1 MNTSKKIGRIILLK
15 YCFFS
20 VAIILLFPVLIGLFY
35 QSFTDEPI
43 SILTF
48 FKNMFKDVSGNEIFL
63 LIQVAVSLLGIWF
76 VGGIS
81 GQLIIDKGK
90 SKFKV
95 SVLTI
100 FMLWILLFAS
110 STFSAAIEN
119 TMTWGIEGFGSA
131 VSGWLI
137 YGLFLFLILGII
149 HGLTMGYFMGREIY
163 RKGQNE

>member
-1 MNTSKKIGRIILLK
+1 
-15 YCFFS
+15 
-20 VAIILLFPVLIGLFY
+20 
-35 QSFTDEPI
+35 
-43 SILTF
+43 
-48 FKNMFKDVSGNEIFL
+48 MFKDVGGNEIFL
-63 LIQVAVSLLGIWF
+63 LIQLAVILLGIWF
-76 VGGIS
+76 IGGIS

-100 FMLWILLFAS
+100 FMLWILLFVS

-119 TMTWGIEGFGSA
+119 TMTWGIKGFGSA